1 MKYIIYQQ
9 RGEEKVALTY
19 PGTKVQA
26 ENTFN
31 RMSRLGIQDI
41 ILEKQS
47 KEKTKKQKEVETLRK
62 KAKKDFQ
69 RYLNE
74 KSVNNFDG

>member
-47 KEKTKKQKEVETLRK
+47 KEKGCPHTEGWRAT
-62 KAKKDFQ
+62 
-69 RYLNE
+69 
-74 KSVNNFDG
+74 

>member
-9 RGEEKVALTY
+9 RGEEKVALTF

-62 KAKKDFQ
+62 KAMKDFQ

>member
-9 RGEEKVALTY
+9 RGEEKVALTF

-41 ILEKQS
+41 ILEKQN

-62 KAKKDFQ
+62 KAKRDFQ

-74 KSVNNFDG
+74 KSVNNLDD

>member
-9 RGEEKVALTY
+9 RGEEKVALTF

-74 KSVNNFDG
+74 KSVNNLDD

>member
-9 RGEEKVALTY
+9 RGEEKVALTF

-41 ILEKQS
+41 ILEKQN

-74 KSVNNFDG
+74 KSVNNLDG

>member
-74 KSVNNFDG
+74 KSVNKFDG

>member
-9 RGEEKVALTY
+9 RGEEKVALTF

-31 RMSRLGIQDI
+31 RMSRLGIQNI
-41 ILEKQS
+41 MLEKQN

-62 KAKKDFQ
+62 KAKRDFQ

-74 KSVNNFDG
+74 KSVNNLDD